1 MLALPP
7 VAEYNWASMAGPDFP
22 TRFAIFPLP
31 GTVLFPGVQ
40 LPLHIFE
47 PRYRQMTAE
56 VAQAGGVIGMT
67 LIRPGES
74 PMQPRAPIFPVGCAG
89 RIANLQSLP
98 DGRYNFILVGERRF
112 RIARELD
119 SGRLYRTVEA
129 DLLEDP
135 PFEALPEA
143 SRAALDAASQHLQ
156 LKMLELAQLTL
167 PQHVQA
173 LRARMRQ
180 LDPVQLANHLA
191 FGLDCAAVE
200 KQGLLEGRDAGERIE
215 LLIRLIEFRRAE
227 RASRSSRT
235 VN

>member
-1 MLALPP
+1 
-7 VAEYNWASMAGPDFP
+7 MAGPDFP

-47 PRYRQMTAE
+47 PRYRQMTADAAE
-56 VAQAGGVIGMT
+56 SGGVIGML

-74 PMQPRAPIFPVGCAG
+74 PMQPRAPVFPIGCAG
-89 RIANLQSLP
+89 RIANLQALP

-119 SGRLYRTVEA
+119 TDRLYRTMEV

-135 PFEALPEA
+135 PFKVLP
-143 SRAALDAASQHLQ
+143 AAERTRLETASQHLQ
-156 LKMLELAQLTL
+156 LKMIELAQLTL

-180 LDPVQLANHLA
+180 LDPVQLANQLA

-200 KQGLLEGRDAGERIE
+200 KQGLLEGRDVRERIE

-227 RASRSSRT
+227 RATRGPRT

>member
-1 MLALPP
+1 
-7 VAEYNWASMAGPDFP
+7 MAGPDFP

-47 PRYRQMTAE
+47 PRYRQMTAD
-56 VAQAGGVIGMT
+56 VAQSDGVIGMA

-74 PMQPRAPIFPVGCAG
+74 PMQPRAPVFPIGCAG
-89 RIANLQSLP
+89 RIANLQALP

-119 SGRLYRTVEA
+119 SDRLYRTVEA
-129 DLLEDP
+129 DLFEDP
-135 PFEALPEA
+135 PFDALPEA
-143 SRAALDAASQHLQ
+143 ERGQLETASQHLQ

-173 LRARMRQ
+173 LRTRMRQ
-180 LDPVQLANHLA
+180 LDPVQLANQLA

-200 KQGLLEGRDAGERIE
+200 KQGLLEGRDARERIE

-227 RASRSSRT
+227 RATRGSRT

>member
-1 MLALPP
+1 
-7 VAEYNWASMAGPDFP
+7 MA
-22 TRFAIFPLP
+22 
-31 GTVLFPGVQ
+31 
-40 LPLHIFE
+40 
-47 PRYRQMTAE
+47 
-56 VAQAGGVIGMT
+56 

-89 RIANLQSLP
+89 RIANLQALP
-98 DGRYNFILVGERRF
+98 DGRYNFVLVGERRF

-119 SGRLYRTVEA
+119 SGRLYRTVEV

-135 PFEALPEA
+135 AVLPR
-143 SRAALDAASQHLQ
+143 SPPHDRAELETASQHLQ
-156 LKMLELAQLTL
+156 LKMLELAQVTL

-173 LRARMRQ
+173 LRTRMRQ
-180 LDPVQLANHLA
+180 LDPVQLANQLA

-200 KQGLLEGRDAGERIE
+200 KQGLLEGRDARERIE

-227 RASRSSRT
+227 RATRGPRT

>member
-1 MLALPP
+1 
-7 VAEYNWASMAGPDFP
+7 MAGPDFP

-47 PRYRQMTAE
+47 PRYRQMTADA
-56 VAQAGGVIGMT
+56 AQGGGVIGMT

-89 RIANLQSLP
+89 RIANLEPLP
-98 DGRYNFILVGERRF
+98 DGRFNFLLVGERRF
-112 RIARELD
+112 RITRELD

-129 DLLEDP
+129 ELLEDP
-135 PFEALPEA
+135 PFEALPGDVRGE
-143 SRAALDAASQHLQ
+143 LETASQHLQ

-173 LRARMRQ
+173 LRGRMRQ
-180 LDPVQLANHLA
+180 LDPVQLANQLA

-200 KQGLLEGRDAGERIE
+200 KQGLLEGRDARERIE

-227 RASRSSRT
+227 RATRGPRT

>member
-1 MLALPP
+1 
-7 VAEYNWASMAGPDFP
+7 MAGPDFP

-47 PRYRQMTAE
+47 PRYRQMTADA
-56 VAQAGGVIGMT
+56 VDGGGVIGMV

-89 RIANLQSLP
+89 RIANLQALP
-98 DGRYNFILVGERRF
+98 DGRFNFVLVGERRF
-112 RIARELD
+112 RIARELE
-119 SGRLYRTVEA
+119 SERLYRSIDAE
-129 DLLEDP
+129 LLEDP
-135 PFEALPEA
+135 PFEVLPA
-143 SRAALDAASQHLQ
+143 TARAELETASQHLQ
-156 LKMLELAQLTL
+156 LKMLELAQVTL

-180 LDPVQLANHLA
+180 LDPVQLANQLA

-200 KQGLLEGRDAGERIE
+200 KQGLLEGRDARERIE

-227 RASRSSRT
+227 RATRGPRS

>member
-1 MLALPP
+1 
-7 VAEYNWASMAGPDFP
+7 MAGPDFP

-47 PRYRQMTAE
+47 PRYRQMTADA
-56 VAQAGGVIGMT
+56 VRGGGVIGMT

-74 PMQPRAPIFPVGCAG
+74 AMQARAPIFPVGCAG
-89 RIANLQSLP
+89 RITNLEALP
-98 DGRYNFILVGERRF
+98 DGRFNFVLVGERRF
-112 RIARELD
+112 RIRREFETDRMYRSVEVELLD
-119 SGRLYRTVEA
+119 
-129 DLLEDP
+129 DP
-135 PFEALPEA
+135 PFEELPGGE
-143 SRAALDAASQHLQ
+143 RAELETASQHLQ
-156 LKMLELAQLTL
+156 LKMIELANATL

-180 LDPVQLANHLA
+180 LDAVQLANQLA
-191 FGLDCAAVE
+191 FGLDCGAVE
-200 KQGLLEGRDAGERIE
+200 KQGLLESRDARERIE

-227 RASRSSRT
+227 RATRGPRS

>member
-1 MLALPP
+1 
-7 VAEYNWASMAGPDFP
+7 MAGPDFP
-22 TRFAIFPLP
+22 SRFAIFPLP

-47 PRYRQMTAE
+47 PRYRQMTADAVE
-56 VAQAGGVIGMT
+56 STGVIGMV
-67 LIRPGES
+67 LIQPGHS
-74 PMQPRAPIFPVGCAG
+74 AMQPRAPIFPVGCAG
-89 RIANLQSLP
+89 RIANLQALP

-112 RIARELD
+112 RIARELESD
-119 SGRLYRTVEA
+119 RPYRSIEA
-129 DLLEDP
+129 ELLDDP
-135 PFEALPEA
+135 AFPSLSAET
-143 SRAALDAASQHLQ
+143 RAELEAASQHLQ

-180 LDPVQLANHLA
+180 LDPIQLANQLA
-191 FGLDCAAVE
+191 FGLDCGAVE
-200 KQGLLEGRDAGERIE
+200 KQGLLEGRDARERIE

-227 RASRSSRT
+227 RATRGPRT